1 MQGRVI
7 ILSVPQDTH
16 AHAMCEAIER
26 KGGEVAIYYTTD
38 FPERLGLTIRPARRS
53 AALAAHD
60 SLRRELGA
68 EWSSVWLRRTLFSNT
83 PAAFDDGDRAI
94 IEHECRQMRRSFLDL
109 LCPSAFWVNPLH
121 RQEPSK
127 PAQLVAALRCGF
139 QVPRTLASNDPSE
152 ILAFV
157 RAAPGPVVFKTFC
170 SLAPTAIVT
179 EELLAEPELLRWT
192 PGIYQ
197 HYVEKLY
204 EVRVTVV
211 GDRVFAVRIDSQATA
226 RGKVDWREA
235 QRTPGGRPSD
245 LTFETVVLPEFIE
258 ECCQRLMRSLGLVFG
273 TIDLILTPARKHV
286 FLEVN
291 PSGQFLFVETEAGA
305 PILDALSQMLLEGRR
320 DYGWDP
326 DSPSV
331 RFDSTFEG
339 AVEER
344 QAKAMAEH
352 AADLRPS

>member
-1 MQGRVI
+1 VRGRVI

-26 KGGEVAIYYTTD
+26 KGGEVAVYYTTD

-60 SLRRELGA
+60 PLRRELGA
-68 EWSSVWLRRTLFSNT
+68 QVSAVWLRRTWFST
-83 PAAFDDGDRAI
+83 APAAFEESDRAI
-94 IEHECRQMRRSFLDL
+94 IERECRQMRRSFLAL
-109 LCPSAFWVNPLH
+109 LCPAAFWVNPLH

-170 SLAPTAIVT
+170 SLAPTTVVT
-179 EELLAEPELLRWT
+179 EEMLAERDLLRWT

-197 HYVEKLY
+197 HYVEKSY

-211 GDRVFAVRIDSQATA
+211 GSRVFAVRINSQATA

-235 QRTPGGRPSD
+235 QRSPGGKPSD
-245 LTFETVVLPEFIE
+245 LSLETVALPRFIE
-258 ECCQRLMRSLGLVFG
+258 GCCQRLMRNLGLVFG
-273 TIDLILTPARKHV
+273 TIDLILTPTNRHV

-291 PSGQFLFVETEAGA
+291 PSGQFLFVEAETGVAL
-305 PILDALSQMLLEGRR
+305 LDALSQMLLEGRR
-320 DYGWDP
+320 DYAWDSG
-326 DSPSV
+326 SPSV
-331 RFDSTFEG
+331 RFDSAFEG
-339 AVEER
+339 AVEAR

-352 AADLRPS
+352 VADPRPW

>member
-1 MQGRVI
+1 MQGKVI
-7 ILSVPQDTH
+7 IFSVPQDTH

-26 KGGEVAIYYTTD
+26 KGGEAAIYYTTD
-38 FPERLGLTIRPARRS
+38 FPERLGLTIRPARPS

-60 SLRRELGA
+60 FLRRELGA
-68 EWSSVWLRRTLFSNT
+68 ECRAVWLRRVSST
-83 PAAFDDGDRAI
+83 AAPSTFEDRDRAI
-94 IEHECRQMRRSFLDL
+94 IDLECRQMRRSFLEV
-109 LCPSAFWVNPLH
+109 LCPAAFWVNPLH

-139 QVPRTLASNDPSE
+139 QVPRTLASNDPAE

-170 SLAPTAIVT
+170 SLAPTTVVT
-179 EELLAEPELLRWT
+179 EELIAEPELLRWT

-197 HYVEKLY
+197 HYVEKHY

-211 GDRVFAVRIDSQATA
+211 GNRVFAVRIDSQATA

-245 LTFETVVLPEFIE
+245 LTFETVALPGFIE
-258 ECCQRLMRSLGLVFG
+258 ECCQRLMRSLGLVYG

-291 PSGQFLFVETEAGA
+291 PSGQFLFADSEAGV
-305 PILDALSQMLLEGRR
+305 PILDALAQMLLAGRR
-320 DYGWDP
+320 DYEWDP
-326 DSPSV
+326 ASPGV
-331 RFDSTFEG
+331 RFDSEFEKT
-339 AVEER
+339 VEAR
-344 QAKAMAEH
+344 QAKAMAERVG
-352 AADLRPS
+352 DPQWS